1 MEKLLIRG
9 GKTLTGE
16 INCSG
21 AKNAALPVIAASLL
35 TDDDVVLQNLPH
47 LQDITTMFELIN
59 SMGAEISLDENMF
72 FKIKTSNIKSFE
84 ARYELVKTMRASILV
99 LGSMTA
105 KFGKAKI
112 ALPGGCAIGTRPVN
126 YHLDAL
132 KKLGADISLTN
143 GYIEARAKRLK
154 GADIKLGGITVTG
167 TENIMMA
174 ATLAE
179 GITTLTNV
187 AKEPEVV
194 DLANF
199 LNGMGAKIYGAG
211 TDSIRI
217 EGVASLKGCQYEIPP
232 DRIEAGTYLI
242 AAALTNGSIKI
253 NKIGPDRL
261 TTVIQKLE
269 ESGAEIKSSNNSID
283 LKMTNEIISPVN
295 ITTGPFPG
303 FPTDM
308 QAQFTV
314 LNAIAS
320 GKSFVNEEVF
330 ENRFMHVQELNRMGA
345 DILTNGSAA
354 TINGVKHL
362 QGAQVMATDLRAS
375 ACLILAG
382 LVAKGET
389 KVDRIYHIDRGYE
402 RIEEKLSNLGAD
414 IHRIPN

>member
-143 GYIEARAKRLK
+143 GYIEAKAKRLK
-154 GADIKLGGITVTG
+154 L
-167 TENIMMA
+167 
-174 ATLAE
+174 
-179 GITTLTNV
+179 
-187 AKEPEVV
+187 
-194 DLANF
+194 
-199 LNGMGAKIYGAG
+199 
-211 TDSIRI
+211 
-217 EGVASLKGCQYEIPP
+217 SLI
-232 DRIEAGTYLI
+232 
-242 AAALTNGSIKI
+242 
-253 NKIGPDRL
+253 
-261 TTVIQKLE
+261 
-269 ESGAEIKSSNNSID
+269 
-283 LKMTNEIISPVN
+283 
-295 ITTGPFPG
+295 
-303 FPTDM
+303 
-308 QAQFTV
+308 
-314 LNAIAS
+314 
-320 GKSFVNEEVF
+320 
-330 ENRFMHVQELNRMGA
+330 
-345 DILTNGSAA
+345 
-354 TINGVKHL
+354 
-362 QGAQVMATDLRAS
+362 
-375 ACLILAG
+375 
-382 LVAKGET
+382 
-389 KVDRIYHIDRGYE
+389 HI
-402 RIEEKLSNLGAD
+402 
-414 IHRIPN
+414 

>member
-143 GYIEARAKRLK
+143 GYIEAKAKRLK

-199 LNGMGAKIYGAG
+199 LNGMGAKIYGG
-211 TDSIRI
+211 W
-217 EGVASLKGCQYEIPP
+217 
-232 DRIEAGTYLI
+232 
-242 AAALTNGSIKI
+242 N
-253 NKIGPDRL
+253 
-261 TTVIQKLE
+261 
-269 ESGAEIKSSNNSID
+269 
-283 LKMTNEIISPVN
+283 
-295 ITTGPFPG
+295 
-303 FPTDM
+303 
-308 QAQFTV
+308 
-314 LNAIAS
+314 
-320 GKSFVNEEVF
+320 
-330 ENRFMHVQELNRMGA
+330 
-345 DILTNGSAA
+345 
-354 TINGVKHL
+354 
-362 QGAQVMATDLRAS
+362 
-375 ACLILAG
+375 
-382 LVAKGET
+382 
-389 KVDRIYHIDRGYE
+389 
-402 RIEEKLSNLGAD
+402 
-414 IHRIPN
+414 

>member
-143 GYIEARAKRLK
+143 GYIEA
-154 GADIKLGGITVTG
+154 
-167 TENIMMA
+167 
-174 ATLAE
+174 
-179 GITTLTNV
+179 
-187 AKEPEVV
+187 
-194 DLANF
+194 
-199 LNGMGAKIYGAG
+199 
-211 TDSIRI
+211 
-217 EGVASLKGCQYEIPP
+217 
-232 DRIEAGTYLI
+232 
-242 AAALTNGSIKI
+242 
-253 NKIGPDRL
+253 
-261 TTVIQKLE
+261 
-269 ESGAEIKSSNNSID
+269 
-283 LKMTNEIISPVN
+283 
-295 ITTGPFPG
+295 
-303 FPTDM
+303 
-308 QAQFTV
+308 
-314 LNAIAS
+314 
-320 GKSFVNEEVF
+320 
-330 ENRFMHVQELNRMGA
+330 
-345 DILTNGSAA
+345 
-354 TINGVKHL
+354 
-362 QGAQVMATDLRAS
+362 
-375 ACLILAG
+375 
-382 LVAKGET
+382 
-389 KVDRIYHIDRGYE
+389 
-402 RIEEKLSNLGAD
+402 
-414 IHRIPN
+414 

>member
-143 GYIEARAKRLK
+143 GYIDCL
-154 GADIKLGGITVTG
+154 LYT
-167 TENIMMA
+167 
-174 ATLAE
+174 
-179 GITTLTNV
+179 
-187 AKEPEVV
+187 
-194 DLANF
+194 
-199 LNGMGAKIYGAG
+199 
-211 TDSIRI
+211 
-217 EGVASLKGCQYEIPP
+217 
-232 DRIEAGTYLI
+232 
-242 AAALTNGSIKI
+242 
-253 NKIGPDRL
+253 
-261 TTVIQKLE
+261 
-269 ESGAEIKSSNNSID
+269 
-283 LKMTNEIISPVN
+283 SPS
-295 ITTGPFPG
+295 PR
-303 FPTDM
+303 D
-308 QAQFTV
+308 
-314 LNAIAS
+314 
-320 GKSFVNEEVF
+320 
-330 ENRFMHVQELNRMGA
+330 
-345 DILTNGSAA
+345 
-354 TINGVKHL
+354 
-362 QGAQVMATDLRAS
+362 
-375 ACLILAG
+375 
-382 LVAKGET
+382 
-389 KVDRIYHIDRGYE
+389 
-402 RIEEKLSNLGAD
+402 
-414 IHRIPN
+414 

>member
-143 GYIEARAKRLK
+143 GYIEARAK
-154 GADIKLGGITVTG
+154 
-167 TENIMMA
+167 
-174 ATLAE
+174 
-179 GITTLTNV
+179 
-187 AKEPEVV
+187 
-194 DLANF
+194 
-199 LNGMGAKIYGAG
+199 
-211 TDSIRI
+211 
-217 EGVASLKGCQYEIPP
+217 
-232 DRIEAGTYLI
+232 
-242 AAALTNGSIKI
+242 
-253 NKIGPDRL
+253 
-261 TTVIQKLE
+261 
-269 ESGAEIKSSNNSID
+269 
-283 LKMTNEIISPVN
+283 
-295 ITTGPFPG
+295 
-303 FPTDM
+303 
-308 QAQFTV
+308 
-314 LNAIAS
+314 
-320 GKSFVNEEVF
+320 
-330 ENRFMHVQELNRMGA
+330 
-345 DILTNGSAA
+345 
-354 TINGVKHL
+354 
-362 QGAQVMATDLRAS
+362 
-375 ACLILAG
+375 
-382 LVAKGET
+382 
-389 KVDRIYHIDRGYE
+389 
-402 RIEEKLSNLGAD
+402 
-414 IHRIPN
+414 

>member
-179 GITTLTNV
+179 GITKLTNV

-217 EGVASLKGCQYEIPP
+217 EGVDSLKGCQYEIPP

-283 LKMTNEIISPVN
+283 LKMTNETISPVN

-414 IHRIPN
+414 IQRIPN

>member
-9 GKTLTGE
+9 GKTLSGE

-21 AKNAALPVIAASLL
+21 AKNAALPLIAACLL
-35 TDDDVVLQNLPH
+35 TDEDVVLKNLPH

-59 SMGAEISLDENMF
+59 SMGAEISLDEHMCF
-72 FKIKTSNIKSFE
+72 RIKTANIKNFE

-126 YHLDAL
+126 YHLEAL

-143 GYIEARAKRLK
+143 GYIEAKAKRLK
-154 GADIKLGGITVTG
+154 GADIRLGGITVTG

-187 AKEPEVV
+187 AREPEVV

-199 LNGMGAKIYGAG
+199 LNVMGAKIYGAG
-211 TDSIRI
+211 TDTIRI
-217 EGVASLKGCQYEIPP
+217 EGVSSLNGCRYKIPP

-253 NKIGPDRL
+253 NKIGSDRL
-261 TTVIQKLE
+261 SAVIQKLK
-269 ESGAEIKSSNNSID
+269 ESGAEIKCSSDSID
-283 LKMTNEIISPVN
+283 LKMVNEIVSPAS

-345 DILTNGSAA
+345 DILTNGSTA

-414 IHRIPN
+414 IQRLPS